1 MQNPQTGFHD
11 YFFNKGLTLK
21 KGGGSVV
28 LTNIVKGHTN
38 GDFIIYIPEIDVL
51 FASDQ
56 LHINSVGC
64 MGSG

>member
-1 MQNPQTGFHD
+1 
-11 YFFNKGLTLK
+11 LK